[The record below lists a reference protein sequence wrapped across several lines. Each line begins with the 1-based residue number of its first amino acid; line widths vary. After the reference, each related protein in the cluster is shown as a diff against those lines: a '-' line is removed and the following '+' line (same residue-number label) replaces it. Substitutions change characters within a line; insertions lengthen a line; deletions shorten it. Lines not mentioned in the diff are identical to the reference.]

1 MLVQDYDDARGPA
14 IDVEPP
20 LSRKWDDLLT
30 ALGAATKIAVVA
42 TVWVRS
48 ADGEVQGPLQGGD
61 ISWMLVTMPGVTVLV
76 RGPVAAAAAAPAPPD
91 PEPRGVASAYRAVVT
106 AVGDASMPGME
117 PPALSAEEQNWRR
130 VQALYLEEPC
140 PVPRLLQQVRTLP
153 IAWTS
158 LSHAQAVL
166 IGFGGQSSLSLESN
180 VPHQEVFCQ
189 GRSKCDPLTARCRCG
204 PEHPGDACG
213 VLRQDAWWH
222 RPTPHH
228 PWATWVEAW
237 CCLGG

>member
-1 MLVQDYDDARGPA
+1 MQMPA
-14 IDVEPP
+14 V
-20 LSRKWDDLLT
+20 SS
-30 ALGAATKIAVVA
+30 VY
-42 TVWVRS
+42 VRS
-48 ADGEVQGPLQGGD
+48 AEGNLHGPLPGDD
-61 ISWMLVTMPGVTVLV
+61 ISWMLFTMPDVTVRV
-76 RGPVAAAAAAPAPPD
+76 RGPVAAVTAPAPPD
-91 PEPRGVASAYRAVVT
+91 PGPSAVGSAHRAV
-106 AVGDASMPGME
+106 AAGGSEASMPGME
-117 PPALSAEEQNWRR
+117 PPSLSVEEQNWRR